1 VLDGRFCL
9 RACVVNLRTE
19 AQDMELLLNVAR
31 EHGARRL
38 AGAGAG

>member
-1 VLDGRFCL
+1 
-9 RACVVNLRTE
+9 VNFRTE
-19 AQDMELLLNVAR
+19 AQDIEQLLSVAR